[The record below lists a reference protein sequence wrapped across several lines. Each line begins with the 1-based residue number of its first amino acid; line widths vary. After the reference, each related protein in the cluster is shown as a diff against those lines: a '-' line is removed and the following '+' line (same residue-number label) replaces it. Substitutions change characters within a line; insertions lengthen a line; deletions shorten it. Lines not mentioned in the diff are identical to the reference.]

1 MKNSELKL
9 LKDKCLLYTQFV
21 IQKLSGSPEL
31 IKGLEETS
39 RLVEKAYQ
47 DEKIKPL
54 KDMSAEIDDQVIRH
68 MPLSMAIEFKNLIKE
83 KLKITYDDVDK
94 AHLKIID
101 RILKKEKISNTEE
114 YKLIVSRIDE
124 IFADVTKSEELKSLN
139 ALLVKYEKQN
149 KL

>member
-1 MKNSELKL
+1 MKNQELKL
-9 LKDKCLLYTQFV
+9 LKDKCLFYTRFV

-54 KDMSAEIDDQVIRH
+54 KAMSAEIDDQVIRH
-68 MPLSMAIEFKNLIKE
+68 MPLSMAVEFKNLIKE
-83 KLKITYDDVDK
+83 KLKIAYDDVDK
-94 AHLKIID
+94 AHLKIIE

-124 IFADVTKSEELKSLN
+124 IFTDVTKAQELRRLN
-139 ALLVKYEKQN
+139 ALLVEYENQK
-149 KL
+149 K